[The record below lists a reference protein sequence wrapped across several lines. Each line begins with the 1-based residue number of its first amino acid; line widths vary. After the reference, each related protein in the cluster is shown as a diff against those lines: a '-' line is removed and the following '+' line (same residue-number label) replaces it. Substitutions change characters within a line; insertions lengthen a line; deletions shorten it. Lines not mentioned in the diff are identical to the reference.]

1 MNKWRIYG
9 LGGITILMA
18 PLGWVIAGFPKI
30 TDFLELR
37 HVDLG
42 ELIGGL
48 LYGMLFGLFMILVTN
63 TQAAEKSFRQQ
74 IQLVRSMK
82 LNLFDILF
90 LSLCAGFGEELLFR
104 AGLQLWVHPL
114 IGSVFFVA
122 IHGYLNPKDWDT
134 SKYGLL
140 VLVFIIGVSYGF
152 EWYGLWFSMIAHASY
167 DFVLFYYWSKQK
179 MITDHFH
186 E

>member
-1 MNKWRIYG
+1 MN
-9 LGGITILMA
+9 
-18 PLGWVIAGFPKI
+18 
-30 TDFLELR
+30 
-37 HVDLG
+37 
-42 ELIGGL
+42 
-48 LYGMLFGLFMILVTN
+48 
-63 TQAAEKSFRQQ
+63 
-74 IQLVRSMK
+74 

-104 AGLQLWVHPL
+104 AGLQLWVQPL

-134 SKYGLL
+134 SKFGLL

-152 EWYGLWFSMIAHASY
+152 EWYGLWFSMVAHASY